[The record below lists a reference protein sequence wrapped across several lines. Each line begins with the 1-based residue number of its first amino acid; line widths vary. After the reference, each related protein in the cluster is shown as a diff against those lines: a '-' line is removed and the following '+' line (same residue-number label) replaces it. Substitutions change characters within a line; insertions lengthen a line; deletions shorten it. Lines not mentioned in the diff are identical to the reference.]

1 MTAAA
6 NIECS
11 SFIYGYSNLSRTRY
25 TASTSMYAPEFTTAI
40 ENSQGCMEGGGGF
53 WGFRKP
59 SLVYYKNI
67 CHSIRLKLAMPL
79 ATCSNNM
86 H

>member
-40 ENSQGCMEGGGGF
+40 ENSQGCMEGGGGS
-53 WGFRKP
+53 GV
-59 SLVYYKNI
+59 SGN
-67 CHSIRLKLAMPL
+67 PL
-79 ATCSNNM
+79 WYIIKIYAIASD
-86 H
+86 